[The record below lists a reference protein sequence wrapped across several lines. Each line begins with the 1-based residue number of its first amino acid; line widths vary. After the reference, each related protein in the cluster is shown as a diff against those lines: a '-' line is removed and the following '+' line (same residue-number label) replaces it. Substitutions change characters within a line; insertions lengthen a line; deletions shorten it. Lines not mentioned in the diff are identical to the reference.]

1 MPLSNLYLFYYNR
14 KLKLKIDW
22 NKLRE
27 LCSIKRSTYDKL
39 VAEMEIHVV
48 KLLGKQLNILI
59 LPIQNLSFSLSALG
73 CVINPMLP
81 VNFIYS
87 TQTE

>member
-39 VAEMEIHVV
+39 VAEMEIHAV

-59 LPIQNLSFSLSALG
+59 LPI
-73 CVINPMLP
+73 
-81 VNFIYS
+81 
-87 TQTE
+87 